1 MSGNSRIYTI
11 RKLAVIYSFILPFM
25 VFIITF
31 SFIPIV
37 QLLYYTT
44 QTGSLFGDMRFV
56 GFDNFVKVVTTPQ
69 YLRFFENN
77 LFIILFSIP
86 ITQILAFLLA
96 VSLRKKM
103 FFSAFLETMYFLPLL
118 VSMVGASIIMA
129 YLFSPS
135 APVNFFL
142 QLIRLKPIDWIGT
155 AAGSRSIIVVIESW
169 KDVGFYVFIY
179 LTALRAIPADYY
191 EIAALEGAGPFQVIF
206 RITIPMV
213 RRTIFYCMIMV
224 IIWQTQIF
232 DSAYIATRGGPLNS
246 TKTIVYAI
254 YETTFLANNP
264 GMGSALSVFFLLII
278 LAITVIQ
285 NYFSNKLDVLEY

>member
-1 MSGNSRIYTI
+1 MVKRIQWHDVK
-11 RKLAVIYSFILPFM
+11 KLAVIYSFILPFM
-25 VFIITF
+25 VFIVTF

-37 QLLYYTT
+37 QLFYYTT
-44 QTGSLFGDMRFV
+44 QTGSLFGTMKFV
-56 GFDNFVKVVTTPQ
+56 GFDNYVKVATTQ
-69 YLRFFENN
+69 RYLAFFENN
-77 LFIILFSIP
+77 LFIIIFSIP
-86 ITQILAFLLA
+86 ITQVLAFLLA
-96 VSLRKKM
+96 VCLRKKM

-129 YLFSPS
+129 YLFSPG
-135 APVNFFL
+135 APVNYCL
-142 QLIRLKPIDWIGT
+142 QLLGLKPVDWIGT
-155 AAGSRSIIVVIESW
+155 PAGSRSIIVVIESW

-191 EIAALEGAGPFQVIF
+191 EIAELEGAKSFQIMF

-213 RRTIFYCMIMV
+213 RRTIFYCMTMV

-254 YETTFLANNP
+254 YETTFLSNNP
-264 GMGSALSVFFLLII
+264 GMGSTLSVFFLFII
-278 LAITVIQ
+278 LTVTVIQ
-285 NYFSNKLDVLEY
+285 NYFSNKFDVLEY